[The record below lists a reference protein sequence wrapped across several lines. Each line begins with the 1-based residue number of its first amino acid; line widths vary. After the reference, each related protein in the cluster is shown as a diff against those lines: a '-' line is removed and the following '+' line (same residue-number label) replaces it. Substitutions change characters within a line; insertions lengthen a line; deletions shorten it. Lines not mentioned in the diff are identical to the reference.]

1 MNEGEE
7 EEELLVWT
15 VFLHLKAYLMEG
27 DTVVREGMSAD
38 EDEWN
43 EVLSRVME
51 RGNSNDF
58 PPSMMIVVSLGKS
71 IRQFISPSPLRMTN
85 SVDSS

>member
-7 EEELLVWT
+7 EEELLVWM
-15 VFLHLKAYLMEG
+15 LSLYLKAYCMEG
-27 DTVVREGMSAD
+27 EKVVREGMSVC
-38 EDEWN
+38 EDEWK